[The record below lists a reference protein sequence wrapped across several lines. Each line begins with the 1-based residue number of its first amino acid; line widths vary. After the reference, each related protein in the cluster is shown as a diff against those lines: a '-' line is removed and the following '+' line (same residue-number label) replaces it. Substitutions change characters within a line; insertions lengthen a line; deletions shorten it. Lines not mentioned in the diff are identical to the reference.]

1 MSALDQ
7 ISEKVQDHI
16 RQLIKTSGLPDT
28 EESIEAI
35 AQGWIEKKASFEEQV
50 DERNMEMVESF
61 AGDDEKGCLL
71 MTYSGSLLNI
81 GPLVDGVRKAEY
93 RSIGIRHD
101 VPESAE
107 EENSVLSG
115 DIELDSSVTFS
126 SGPIKK
132 SSPIFKI
139 AVPAENMETGEQE
152 ELLSDITKML
162 TEDFVEVNKTII
174 LKE

>member
-1 MSALDQ
+1 MGALDQ
-7 ISEKVQDHI
+7 VSEKVQNHI
-16 RQLIKTSGLPDT
+16 RQLIKTSGLPDS

-35 AQGWIEKKASFEEQV
+35 AQGWLEKKASFEEQV
-50 DERNMEMVESF
+50 EERNMEEVEYL
-61 AGDDEKGCLL
+61 AGDDQKGCLL

-93 RSIGIRHD
+93 ASIGMRQD

-107 EENSVLSG
+107 EENSRLDG
-115 DIELDSSVTFS
+115 NIEVDSSVTFIH
-126 SGPIKK
+126 GPIKK

-139 AVPAENMETGEQE
+139 AVPAENMEAEEQE
-152 ELLSDITKML
+152 ELLSEVTRLL

-174 LKE
+174 LEE